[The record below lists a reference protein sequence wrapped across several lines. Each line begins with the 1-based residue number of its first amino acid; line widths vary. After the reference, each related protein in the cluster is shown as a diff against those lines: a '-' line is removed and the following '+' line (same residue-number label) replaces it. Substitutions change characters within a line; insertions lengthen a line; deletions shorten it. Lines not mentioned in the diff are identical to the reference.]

1 MCLMVLKDVAGA
13 SNDQAVSK
21 AVGCATEWFLYI
33 GVKL

>member
-1 MCLMVLKDVAGA
+1 MCLVVLKDVDGA
-13 SNDQAVSK
+13 SNDK